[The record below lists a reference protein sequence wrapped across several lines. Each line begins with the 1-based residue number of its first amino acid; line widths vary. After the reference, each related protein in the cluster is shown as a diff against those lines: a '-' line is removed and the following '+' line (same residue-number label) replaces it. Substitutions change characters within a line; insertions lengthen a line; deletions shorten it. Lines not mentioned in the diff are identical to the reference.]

1 MNGMMTMPRHWTTTT
16 TTTTTR
22 AAHNNN
28 FDYVDT
34 IQYVWFFER

>member
-1 MNGMMTMPRHWTTTT
+1 MMTMPRHWT